1 MNLMQYL
8 SVGGALESP
17 RERKNSRRIGYNDG
31 DSASSKGIF
40 FSETSRANDDQSEF
54 GFIEPL
60 EIDRLSQSPGNH
72 LDLEKEESKSQS
84 IQQMEIQ
91 SRITPTRLSVVRND
105 LVSSDIAFRFRSSL
119 ISEEPQ
125 RTSFFN
131 RLRNRFSMLNKV
143 IRLVGIPKST
153 TSIVRPVVPVSDS
166 PAQVDGMRD
175 EGLQDAVELAKSYK
189 TDVLVNGKV
198 AWSYS
203 DYAEKVKE

>member
-31 DSASSKGIF
+31 DSASPKGIF
-40 FSETSRANDDQSEF
+40 FSETSRPNDDQSEF

-153 TSIVRPVVPVSDS
+153 TSIVSPVVPVSDS
-166 PAQVDGMRD
+166 SAQVDGMRD

-198 AWSYS
+198 AWRYS
-203 DYAEKVKE
+203 DHAEKVKE

>member
-31 DSASSKGIF
+31 DSSCSKEIF
-40 FSETSRANDDQSEF
+40 FSETSRVNDDQSEF

-60 EIDRLSQSPGNH
+60 EIERLSQSPGNH
-72 LDLEKEESKSQS
+72 LDLKKEESKSQS

-153 TSIVRPVVPVSDS
+153 SSIVSPVVPVSDS
-166 PAQVDGMRD
+166 SAQVDGMRD

>member
-17 RERKNSRRIGYNDG
+17 SERKNSRRIGYNDG
-31 DSASSKGIF
+31 NSSSSKEIF
-40 FSETSRANDDQSEF
+40 FSETSRVNDDQSEF

-60 EIDRLSQSPGNH
+60 EIERLSQSPSNH
-72 LDLEKEESKSQS
+72 LDLKKEESKSQP

-143 IRLVGIPKST
+143 IRLVGIPKSS
-153 TSIVRPVVPVSDS
+153 TSIMSPVAPVSDS
-166 PAQVDGMRD
+166 SAQVDGMND

-198 AWSYS
+198 AWRYS
-203 DYAEKVKE
+203 EYAEKVKE

>member
-31 DSASSKGIF
+31 DSSCSKEIF
-40 FSETSRANDDQSEF
+40 FSETSRVNDDQSEF

-60 EIDRLSQSPGNH
+60 EIERLSQSPSNH
-72 LDLEKEESKSQS
+72 LDLKKEESKSQP

-198 AWSYS
+198 AWRYS
-203 DYAEKVKE
+203 DYTEKVKE

>member
-17 RERKNSRRIGYNDG
+17 RERKTSRRIGYNDS
-31 DSASSKGIF
+31 DSASSKPIF
-40 FSETSRANDDQSEF
+40 FTEPSRINDDQGEF

-72 LDLEKEESKSQS
+72 LDLKKEESKSKPS
-84 IQQMEIQ
+84 EQMEIQ

-105 LVSSDIAFRFRSSL
+105 LVSSDIAFRSSL

-131 RLRNRFSMLNKV
+131 RLRNRFIMLDKV
-143 IRLVGIPKST
+143 IRLVGISKSIS
-153 TSIVRPVVPVSDS
+153 SIVRPVVPVSGGS
-166 PAQVDGMRD
+166 AQVDSMRG
-175 EGLQDAVELAKSYK
+175 EEFQDSVELAKSYK
-189 TDVLVNGKV
+189 TDVFVNGKV

-203 DYAEKVKE
+203 DYAEKVKA

>member
-17 RERKNSRRIGYNDG
+17 RERKHSRRIGYNDS
-31 DSASSKGIF
+31 DLFNSKPI
-40 FSETSRANDDQSEF
+40 SLKEVSRVNNNQGEF

-60 EIDRLSQSPGNH
+60 EIDRHSQSPDNH
-72 LDLEKEESKSQS
+72 LSLSKEETKAQS
-84 IQQMEIQ
+84 IDQMEIQ

-105 LVSSDIAFRFRSSL
+105 LVASDIAFRSSL

-131 RLRNRFSMLNKV
+131 RLRNRFSMLDKV
-143 IRLVGIPKST
+143 IRLVGIST
-153 TSIVRPVVPVSDS
+153 SDTSNVLSVASVSDS
-166 PAQVDGMRD
+166 PEQMDSLRD
-175 EGLQDAVELAKSYK
+175 DEFQNAIELAKSYK
-189 TDVLVNGKV
+189 TDVFVNGKV

-203 DYAEKVKE
+203 DYEDKIKA

>member
-31 DSASSKGIF
+31 DSVSSKPISLTEPF
-40 FSETSRANDDQSEF
+40 RTNDNQGEF

-72 LDLEKEESKSQS
+72 LDLKKEESKSQS
-84 IQQMEIQ
+84 SDQMEIQ

-105 LVSSDIAFRFRSSL
+105 LVASDIAFRSSL

-131 RLRNRFSMLNKV
+131 RLRNRFSMLDQV
-143 IRLVGIPKST
+143 IRLVGISR
-153 TSIVRPVVPVSDS
+153 SSSSNVRPVVPTSDS
-166 PAQVDGMRD
+166 SEQVDSLRD
-175 EGLQDAVELAKSYK
+175 EEFQDAVELAKSYK
-189 TDVLVNGKV
+189 TDVFVNGKV
-198 AWSYS
+198 AWSYC
-203 DYAEKVKE
+203 DYKEKMKA